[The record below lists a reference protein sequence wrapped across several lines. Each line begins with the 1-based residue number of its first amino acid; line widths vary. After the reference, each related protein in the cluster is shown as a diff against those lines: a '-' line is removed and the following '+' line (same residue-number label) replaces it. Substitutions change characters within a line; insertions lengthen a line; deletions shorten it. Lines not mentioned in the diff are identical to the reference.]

1 MERIQTAAAAGIL
14 AIVIAAT
21 FPLPVRSA
29 GMLGSRAV
37 YTAAQAAAGARLY
50 AAQCSSC
57 HAATLRGGIGPA
69 LIGDGFTAQW
79 SGEPASDP
87 YKMMTANM
95 PQNAPGSLKPAE
107 YVDIMAF
114 ILQRNAF
121 PAGPMPLT
129 AARLQDV
136 TLHAPPNSP
145 PVGRK

>member
-37 YTAAQAAAGARLY
+37 YTAAQAAAGARPY

-57 HAATLRGGIGPA
+57 HGATLRGGVGPA
-69 LIGDGFTAQW
+69 LIGEGFRAQW
-79 SGEPASDP
+79 SGKAASDP

-107 YVDIMAF
+107 
-114 ILQRNAF
+114 
-121 PAGPMPLT
+121 
-129 AARLQDV
+129 
-136 TLHAPPNSP
+136 
-145 PVGRK
+145 